1 WVYLVR
7 KGVKGGKLRGLPG
20 GLLKSLERLE
30 GKVLK
35 LAGLKEAAGSKWKE
49 EAERRGGVFVAG
61 PEGVDGRKRKKGER
75 EEEGE
80 EEKEGKGGKRRM
92 KLGVVRS
99 RNRAVDKWL
108 GEEDVRVG
116 EDGFGDLEDFLV

>member
-1 WVYLVR
+1 MGW
-7 KGVKGGKLRGLPG
+7 GGRRRLKRG
-20 GLLKSLERLE
+20 
-30 GKVLK
+30 
-35 LAGLKEAAGSKWKE
+35 AGSSSRD
-49 EAERRGGVFVAG
+49 RR
-61 PEGVDGRKRKKGER
+61 ESKGER
-75 EEEGE
+75 EEEE

-99 RNRAVDKWL
+99 RNKAVDKWL

>member
-1 WVYLVR
+1 M
-7 KGVKGGKLRGLPG
+7 
-20 GLLKSLERLE
+20 KSVDRLE
-30 GKVLK
+30 SKVLK
-35 LAGLKEAAGSKWKE
+35 LPGLKESVGVGWKE
-49 EAERRGGVFVAG
+49 EAEKRGGVLVAG

-75 EEEGE
+75 EEEE

-99 RNRAVDKWL
+99 RNKAVDKWL